1 MSFKGAG
8 QSSIIVAGVTIISL
22 SFALM
27 IGENSIRIDGYPLT
41 FSCAIIAFGLNWL
54 AFIPSAAAQKD
65 TYYDMVGS
73 LTYLS
78 LLVFAVFLSWPSD
91 LRSMAVA
98 VMVAVWAVRLGSF
111 LFRRIHAAGGADQRF
126 EKIKVNPPRFLV
138 AWTLQAAWVTFT
150 ASAAIVVITSA
161 DKAPIDFFFYTG
173 SLLWLLGFSF
183 EVVSD
188 EQKRRFKADPRNK
201 DKFIKT
207 GLWAWS
213 RHPNYF
219 GEISLWTGILIIA
232 VPQLNSWS
240 WLVLMSPVFVYLLL
254 TRVSGINLL
263 EAIAKDRWGE
273 NPEYQDYCKKT
284 PVLLPRFPKD

>member
-1 MSFKGAG
+1 M
-8 QSSIIVAGVTIISL
+8 
-22 SFALM
+22 
-27 IGENSIRIDGYPLT
+27 
-41 FSCAIIAFGLNWL
+41 
-54 AFIPSAAAQKD
+54 
-65 TYYDMVGS
+65 
-73 LTYLS
+73 
-78 LLVFAVFLSWPSD
+78 
-91 LRSMAVA
+91 
-98 VMVAVWAVRLGSF
+98 
-111 LFRRIHAAGGADQRF
+111 
-126 EKIKVNPPRFLV
+126 

-219 GEISLWTGILIIA
+219 GEITLWTGILIRA
-232 VPQLNSWS
+232 GPQLNAWS
-240 WLVLMSPVFVYLLL
+240 WLVLLSQFSY
-254 TRVSGINLL
+254 I
-263 EAIAKDRWGE
+263 
-273 NPEYQDYCKKT
+273 Y
-284 PVLLPRFPKD
+284 F

>member
-1 MSFKGAG
+1 MKIF
-8 QSSIIVAGVTIISL
+8 
-22 SFALM
+22 
-27 IGENSIRIDGYPLT
+27 
-41 FSCAIIAFGLNWL
+41 
-54 AFIPSAAAQKD
+54 
-65 TYYDMVGS
+65 
-73 LTYLS
+73 
-78 LLVFAVFLSWPSD
+78 
-91 LRSMAVA
+91 
-98 VMVAVWAVRLGSF
+98 SF
-111 LFRRIHAAGGADQRF
+111 LKEDHK
-126 EKIKVNPPRFLV
+126 KISQL
-138 AWTLQAAWVTFT
+138 
-150 ASAAIVVITSA
+150 
-161 DKAPIDFFFYTG
+161 FF
-173 SLLWLLGFSF
+173 LWLLGFSF